1 MTNITENQD
10 VIYLRSGSWN
20 SLLDSDPVICTME
33 PFSDGM
39 YYEAFGISL
48 GVSFLLLFIG
58 GVCIRKARKLIS
70 GFHRRDMS
78 KMT

>member
-1 MTNITENQD
+1 
-10 VIYLRSGSWN
+10 
-20 SLLDSDPVICTME
+20 ME